1 MDNLPAIAAGP
12 LGRATL
18 GDQLRRHARTL
29 RDKPAFVSYGAE
41 GTRRITSY
49 RELDEGANR
58 FASALLARGV
68 RRGDR
73 IAVMARNGVESVV
86 AYFGALKVGAA
97 FSGINV
103 LFREAEVAAQLSHL
117 EPAVVVAAPEFVPIV
132 DRVREQLTVANWFVH
147 GDAADGWESVAELV
161 AAGDPGEPDCEV
173 SEADLALVVYT

>member
-1 MDNLPAIAAGP
+1 MSAPSTIATSP

-29 RDKPAFVSYGAE
+29 RDKPAFVSYGAD
-41 GTRRITSY
+41 GARRVTTY

-103 LFREAEVAAQLSHL
+103 LFREGEIAAQVAHL
-117 EPAVVVAAPEFVPIV
+117 EPAVVVVGAEFVPVV
-132 DRVREQLTVANWFVH
+132 DRVREQVAVPH
-147 GDAADGWESVAELV
+147 GSGIGEAARGRGS
-161 AAGDPGEPDCEV
+161 
-173 SEADLALVVYT
+173 